1 MRLLVPI
8 IKGTGRPVPTFTDA
22 LSVERFDTYLKWA
35 AGDPD
40 LAERLY
46 TYNVQLSAAL
56 YGPLHMQE
64 VALRNKVD
72 ARLVQLHGA
81 GWIHDPVV
89 LRTAYQQACVRQ
101 VLLTLK
107 QAGKVASRPQI
118 VAELNFGFWSSL
130 FGREAHHLWQA
141 LRPIFQAKG
150 IQRSTIAHDLREI
163 RLLRNRVA
171 HYEPILAMP
180 LARRYADITTL
191 TGWLSQSAAAWIAR
205 YSIWPSLYPAVPILV
220 PESQSG
226 GLVAAQA
233 VLPFLPN

>member
-1 MRLLVPI
+1 MRPSVPK
-8 IKGTGRPVPTFTDA
+8 IKRTGRSVPTFTDA

-35 AGDPD
+35 VGDPD

-56 YGPLHMQE
+56 YGPLNMHE

-72 ARLVQLHGA
+72 ERLAQLQGT
-81 GWIHDPVV
+81 GWIHDPAV
-89 LRTAYQQACVRQ
+89 LTTAYQQACVRQ
-101 VLLTLK
+101 ALQTLK
-107 QAGKVASRPQI
+107 QAGKAASRPQI

-130 FGREAHHLWQA
+130 FGRQSHHLWQV

-150 IQRSTIAHDLREI
+150 IQRGIIAHDLRET

-180 LARRYADITTL
+180 LAQRYAGITTL
-191 TGWLSQSAAAWIAR
+191 TGWLS
-205 YSIWPSLYPAVPILV
+205 PSGVIPADV
-220 PESQSG
+220 SRSG
-226 GLVAAQA
+226 ACR
-233 VLPFLPN
+233 